1 MDGSDVKR
9 NVRFFIPLALT
20 FLLICSRAQW
30 REHAHKHI
38 NINIYRT
45 RTPLYTYY
53 SWHSQE
59 EDFVLVTELQNTD
72 CRTAHLSV
80 GLQCDRIRELLENSR
95 DVAPLCDYSSHFSK
109 RCSIFGLMNEKPEKA
124 LWSMESMKFLS
135 LWERRGFSLRNSRS
149 KLLQSF
155 AAFCNRKESHISKMI
170 KQK

>member
-1 MDGSDVKR
+1 MDGSDVKW
-9 NVRFFIPLALT
+9 NVRFFISLALT
-20 FLLICSRAQW
+20 FLLICSLQPSDVSM
-30 REHAHKHI
+30 HT
-38 NINIYRT
+38 NTSTSIYTEQEPPST
-45 RTPLYTYY
+45 RY

-80 GLQCDRIRELLENSR
+80 GLQCDRIRELSENSR

-109 RCSIFGLMNEKPEKA
+109 RCSIFGLMNEKPENA

-155 AAFCNRKESHISKMI
+155 AAFCNWKESHISKMI